1 MLGLGAVGAGPAVR
15 GRAWVA
21 LGNSPVRME
30 MARRMGAHEAF
41 LSSDPDLA
49 GKLDRFT
56 DGVGIDLVILTA
68 NPWPA
73 YRTAVEVVRNG
84 GRVSIVSLLGRGEE
98 KLDFNPLVLDWFYDK
113 GISLIAVN
121 GSAGYRFPGEP
132 DTPARFSWNNSCA
145 HVPLSLMAD
154 GRLSPKRLI
163 THRMPYQDMKQGL
176 RDGLPPREGDAGRR
190 VRLARRLSVRLHRA
204 VDRPARSTETV
215 KGSRG
220 KAALRCR
227 HQRHRNHAPGH
238 HGHHAGGAGVGQPEP
253 AGAP

>member
-1 MLGLGAVGAGPAVR
+1 M
-15 GRAWVA
+15 VA

-30 MARRMGAHEAF
+30 MARSMGAHEAF

-49 GKLDRFT
+49 AKLDRFT
-56 DGVGIDLVILTA
+56 DGVGIDLVILAA

-73 YRTAVEVVRNG
+73 YRTAVQVVRNG

-121 GSAGYRFPGEP
+121 GSAGYRFPGER

-145 HVPLSLMAD
+145 HVLSLMAD

-163 THRMPYQDMKQGL
+163 THRMPYRDMKQAYEMAY
-176 RDGLPPREGDAGRR
+176 RREKEMLGVVFDW
-190 VRLARRLSVRLHRA
+190 
-204 VDRPARSTETV
+204 
-215 KGSRG
+215 RG
-220 KAALRCR
+220 A
-227 HQRHRNHAPGH
+227 
-238 HGHHAGGAGVGQPEP
+238 
-253 AGAP
+253 